1 MGNTRRRWTTLIV
14 GIGWLIGLVG
24 IAQSIGA
31 RPQDRNDHS
40 TDLAR
45 IADAYLEGVL
55 AQQPFW
61 IYFGLAHIAPNPDHA
76 AFPDTSP
83 EAWAALESLEDDLSA
98 KLDDIDPG
106 AFASRADWVTYRVLK
121 ERLEANR
128 ELRVCR
134 QHLWSLNHI
143 EGWQAIIATVAAAQP
158 VDTAHARAAAI
169 AWWSKLSGFIDRDI
183 ENLREGLR
191 LGYSAPKSVVRRV
204 MAQVD
209 GLIAAPGGKS
219 PLMAFAVKAEGEEA
233 FRQETRELYETDVLP
248 ALKKFRLF
256 LQDEYL
262 NAAREEIA
270 ISVLPRGRDCYEAKL
285 RFYQTITVG
294 ADVTY
299 ARGMEAVAAN
309 RAGIVSRGEA
319 LFGESNIAAILEA
332 VNARADN
339 RFQAES
345 EVLDYSRRL
354 MPTLRD
360 RIAPFFHHLPEQD
373 VTVRPYPDH
382 LRGTGLPSRYRAVPD
397 KTRPA
402 IYLINLDGWE
412 TQTQG
417 GSEVVAAHEGWPG
430 HHLQIGLSY
439 DIEGLHPVTLLVRS
453 EAFAE
458 GWARY
463 AEALAEEAGVYESG
477 MGEIMRRAWPARGM
491 VLDPGVHIFGWTD
504 EKAVDFIKEAA
515 LVDDARAF
523 AMLDRIAVLP
533 GQLTAYDTG
542 GLEIFA
548 LRRVA
553 EDHLGDRFDI
563 RDFHQRVLE
572 NGALPLAALRDHIEA
587 WLDDAED

>member
-1 MGNTRRRWTTLIV
+1 MENNRRRLKTLIV
-14 GIGWLIGLVG
+14 GVGWLIGVSL
-24 IAQSIGA
+24 IAQSAGA
-31 RPQDRNDHS
+31 ESQGQNDRSANLS
-40 TDLAR
+40 R

-61 IYFGLAHIAPNPDHA
+61 IYFGLAHVAPNPDHA
-76 AFPDTSP
+76 AFPDISP
-83 EAWAALESLEDDLSA
+83 EAWAALVALEDDLSA

-106 AFASRADWVTYRVLK
+106 ELASRADWVTYRVLK

-128 ELRVCR
+128 ALRVCR

-143 EGWQAIIATVAAAQP
+143 EGWQAIISTVAAAQP
-158 VDTAHARAAAI
+158 ADTPEARAAAI
-169 AWWSKLSGFIDRDI
+169 ARWSKLSGFVDQDI
-183 ENLREGLR
+183 VNLREGLS

-209 GLIAAPGGKS
+209 GLIVAPGENP
-219 PLMAFAVKAEGEEA
+219 PLMAFAAKAEGEEA
-233 FRQETRELYETDVLP
+233 FQQAARGLYEADILP
-248 ALKKFRLF
+248 ALRKFRLF

-262 NAAREEIA
+262 DAAREEIA
-270 ISVLPRGRDCYEAKL
+270 VSTLPDGRDCYEAKL
-285 RFYQTITVG
+285 RFYQTIAVG
-294 ADVTY
+294 ADATY

-319 LFGESNIAAILEA
+319 LVGESDIAAILEA
-332 VNARADN
+332 VNARAEN

-345 EVLDYSRRL
+345 ELLDYSRRL
-354 MPTLRD
+354 MPMLRD
-360 RIAPFFHHLPEQD
+360 RIAPFFHLLPEQE

-412 TQTQG
+412 TQTRG

-453 EAFAE
+453 EAYAE

-463 AEALAEEAGVYESG
+463 AEALAEEAGAYESG
-477 MGEIMRRAWPARGM
+477 TGEIMRRAWPARGM
-491 VLDPGVHIFGWTD
+491 VLDPGVHIFGWTN
-504 EKAVDFIKEAA
+504 EKAADFIKEAA
-515 LVDDARAF
+515 LVDDDRAF
-523 AMLDRIAVLP
+523 AMLDRIAVMP

-548 LRRVA
+548 LRRMA

-572 NGALPLAALRDHIEA
+572 NGALPLTALRDHIEA
-587 WLDDAED
+587 WLDDADK